1 MPATPSI
8 SLDDDPIGVNRTM
21 VSSLFE
27 HDLPKTAF
35 ALFLV
40 HALERS
46 ML

>member
-8 SLDDDPIGVNRTM
+8 SLDHDPISFNRTM
-21 VSSLFE
+21 ISSLFE
-27 HDLPKTAF
+27 HDLFENRVCA
-35 ALFLV
+35 FLV